1 MKILVIGSGGR
12 EHAIVWKISQSS
24 KITKIFCAP
33 GNPGIAEIAECV
45 NIKADDINALKEFAL
60 KNNIDLTVVGPE
72 QPLTMGIVDVFE
84 KAGLKIFGPS
94 KNAAEIEGS
103 KAFSKELMQKY
114 NIPTAAYK
122 TFDNADD
129 AKNYAEK
136 HHPPVV
142 VKADGLA
149 AGKGVFICPTMDEA
163 FLAIDIIM
171 NQKAFGNAG
180 NKVVIEEFLAG
191 EEASFLAF
199 TDGETILPLA
209 SAQDHKAVY
218 DNDEGPNTG
227 GMGAYSPA
235 PIITPSMQKRVINE
249 VMMPVVQGMKSE
261 GRIFKGILY
270 AGLMLTK
277 NGPKVLE
284 FNARFGDPE
293 TQPILMRLKTDIL
306 DVFMAVV
313 ENRLKEIKLEWDKR
327 SAVCVVMASEGYP
340 GDYEKGKAITGL
352 DDVKNV
358 KDVFVF
364 HAGTALKDGKLVV
377 TNGGRVFGVTAL
389 GTGIKRAIK
398 NAYTAVEKIEW
409 DGVHYRTDI
418 GAKAIKTA
426 S

>member
-12 EHAIVWKISQSS
+12 EHALIWKIAQS
-24 KITKIFCAP
+24 KKVAKIFCAP

-45 NIKADDINALKEFAL
+45 NIKADDIEELKAFAI
-60 KNNIDLTVVGPE
+60 KEGIDLTVVGPE
-72 QPLTMGIVDVFE
+72 KPLTMGIVNEFE

-94 KNAAEIEGS
+94 KRAAEVEGS

-114 NIPTAAYK
+114 NIPTASYK
-122 TFDNADD
+122 TFDNADE

-171 NQKAFGNAG
+171 NQKAFGDAG
-180 NKVVIEEFLAG
+180 NRVVVEEFLIG

-199 TDGETILPLA
+199 TDGEDVLPLA
-209 SAQDHKAVY
+209 SAQDHKRVY

-235 PIITPSMQKRVINE
+235 PIITPSMQKRVMDEIMIPT
-249 VMMPVVQGMKSE
+249 VRAMKSE
-261 GRIFKGILY
+261 GRIFKGVLY
-270 AGLMLTK
+270 AGLMITK
-277 NGPKVLE
+277 KKAKVLE

-293 TQPILMRLKTDIL
+293 TQPILMRMRTDIV
-306 DVFMAVV
+306 DVFTAVI
-313 ENRLKEIKLEWDKR
+313 EGRLKDIKLEWDKR
-327 SAVCVVMASEGYP
+327 TAVCVVMASEGYP
-340 GDYEKGKAITGL
+340 GDYEKGKVITGL
-352 DDVKNV
+352 DNLKDM

-364 HAGTALKDGKLVV
+364 HAGTSLKDGKLL
-377 TNGGRVFGVTAL
+377 TNGGRVLGVTAL
-389 GTGIKRAIK
+389 GRGIKTAIK
-398 NAYTAVEKIEW
+398 NVYTAVEKIDW
-409 DGVHYRTDI
+409 DGVHYRRDI
-418 GAKAIKTA
+418 GAKGV
-426 S
+426 SSR

>member
-12 EHAIVWKISQSS
+12 EHALIWKIAQS
-24 KITKIFCAP
+24 KKVAKIFCAP

-45 NIKADDINALKEFAL
+45 NIKADDIEELKAFAI
-60 KNNIDLTVVGPE
+60 KKGIDLTVVGPE
-72 QPLTMGIVDVFE
+72 KPLTMGIVNEFE

-94 KNAAEIEGS
+94 KRAAEVEGS

-122 TFDNADD
+122 TFDNADE

-171 NQKAFGNAG
+171 NQKAFGDAG
-180 NKVVIEEFLAG
+180 NRVVVEEFLIG

-199 TDGETILPLA
+199 TDGEDVLPLA
-209 SAQDHKAVY
+209 SAQDHKRVY

-235 PIITPSMQKRVINE
+235 PIITPSMQKRVMDEIMIPT
-249 VMMPVVQGMKSE
+249 VRAMKSE
-261 GRIFKGILY
+261 GRIFKGVLY
-270 AGLMLTK
+270 AGLMITK
-277 NGPKVLE
+277 KKAKVLE

-293 TQPILMRLKTDIL
+293 TQPILMRMRTDIV
-306 DVFMAVV
+306 DVFTAVI
-313 ENRLKEIKLEWDKR
+313 EGRLKDIKLEWDKR
-327 SAVCVVMASEGYP
+327 TAVCVVMASEGYP
-340 GDYEKGKAITGL
+340 GDYEKGKVITGL
-352 DDVKNV
+352 DNLKDM

-364 HAGTALKDGKLVV
+364 HAGTSLKDGKLL
-377 TNGGRVFGVTAL
+377 TNGGRVLGVTAL
-389 GTGIKRAIK
+389 GRGIKTAIK
-398 NAYTAVEKIEW
+398 NVYTAVEKIDW
-409 DGVHYRTDI
+409 DGVHYRRDI
-418 GAKAIKTA
+418 GAKGV
-426 S
+426 SSR

>member
-45 NIKADDINALKEFAL
+45 NIKADDVNGLKAFAI
-60 KNNIDLTVVGPE
+60 KEGIDLTVVGPE
-72 QPLTMGIVDVFE
+72 QPLTIGIVDEFE
-84 KAGLKIFGPS
+84 SSGLKIFGPT
-94 KNAAEIEGS
+94 KKAAEIEGS
-103 KAFSKELMQKY
+103 KAFSKDLMQKY
-114 NIPTAAYK
+114 NIPTAGYK
-122 TFDNADD
+122 VFDNADE

-149 AGKGVFICPTMDEA
+149 AGKGVFICTTMDEA

-171 NQKAFGNAG
+171 NQKAFGDAG
-180 NKVVIEEFLAG
+180 NRVVIEEFLTG
-191 EEASFLAF
+191 EEASFLTF
-199 TDGETILPLA
+199 TDGETVMPMA
-209 SAQDHKAVY
+209 SSQDHKQVY

-235 PIITPSMQKRVINE
+235 PIITPSMQKKVMNE
-249 VMMPVVQGMKSE
+249 VMIPVVQGMKSE
-261 GRIFKGILY
+261 GRRFKGVLY
-270 AGLMLTK
+270 AGLMITK

-293 TQPILMRLKTDIL
+293 TQPILMRFKTDIV
-306 DVFMAVV
+306 DVFLAVI
-313 ENRLKEIKLEWDKR
+313 ENRLKDIKLEWDKR

-340 GDYEKGKAITGL
+340 GDYEKGKVITGL
-352 DDVKNV
+352 DDVKDM
-358 KDVFVF
+358 KDVVVF
-364 HAGTALKDGKLVV
+364 HAGTSIKNGEIV
-377 TNGGRVFGVTAL
+377 TNGGRVLGVTAI

-398 NAYTAVEKIEW
+398 NAYTSVEKINW
-409 DGVHYRTDI
+409 DGVHYRKDI
-418 GAKAIKTA
+418 GAKAVGLR
-426 S
+426 

>member
-1 MKILVIGSGGR
+1 MKTLVIGSGGR
-12 EHAIVWKISQSS
+12 EHAIVWKVSQS
-24 KITKIFCAP
+24 KRVEKIFCAP
-33 GNPGIAEIAECV
+33 GNPGIAELAECI

-60 KNNIDLTVVGPE
+60 KQNIALTVVGPE
-72 QPLTMGIVDVFE
+72 QPLTMGIVDEFE

-94 KNAAEIEGS
+94 EKAAEIEGS

-122 TFDNADD
+122 VFDNADE
-129 AKNYAEK
+129 AKEYAEK

-171 NQKAFGNAG
+171 NQKAFGSAG
-180 NKVVIEEFLAG
+180 NKVVIEEFLSG
-191 EEASFLAF
+191 EEASFLAW
-199 TDGETILPLA
+199 TDGEFVLPLA
-209 SAQDHKAVY
+209 SAQDHKQVF

-235 PIITPSMQKRVINE
+235 PIITPSMQKK
-249 VMMPVVQGMKSE
+249 VMDEIMLPIVNAMKSE
-261 GRIFKGILY
+261 GRIFKGVLY

-277 NGPKVLE
+277 KGARVLE

-293 TQPILMRLKTDIL
+293 TQPILMRLKTDIV

-313 ENRLKEIKLEWDKR
+313 ENRLKDIKLEWDKR
-327 SAVCVVMASEGYP
+327 AAVCVVMASEGYP
-340 GDYEKGKAITGL
+340 GDYEKGKVITGIEG
-352 DDVKNV
+352 VKDM

-364 HAGTALKDGKLVV
+364 HAGTSLKDGRLV
-377 TNGGRVFGVTAL
+377 TNGGRVLGVTAL

-398 NAYTAVEKIEW
+398 NAYTAVENIDW
-409 DGVHYRTDI
+409 DGVHYRRDI
-418 GAKAIKTA
+418 GAKAVKTD
-426 S
+426 